1 MQIDRYTKIVLTGI
15 LGCLLWLCAMH
26 SGTPLDAQI
35 GPTPVILAGYQTTGG
50 VKSIELGVPVLML
63 SPTAAHVTPPASR
76 GETAPLPLTGGPAA
90 PPTAAATAPRPATPP
105 DQRQR
110 CAATTQKGSQCSR
123 LAQAGSHYCWQHG
136 K

>member
-15 LGCLLWLCAMH
+15 LGCLFWLCAMH
-26 SGTPLDAQI
+26 SATPVDAQI
-35 GPTPVILAGYQTTGG
+35 GPTPVILAGYQTAGG

-63 SPTAAHVTPPASR
+63 SPTAALATPPASR
-76 GETAPLPLTGGPAA
+76 TETAPLPVAGGPAA
-90 PPTAAATAPRPATPP
+90 APTAPRPAAPA

-123 LAQAGSHYCWQHG
+123 LAQAGSRFCWQHNR
-136 K
+136 